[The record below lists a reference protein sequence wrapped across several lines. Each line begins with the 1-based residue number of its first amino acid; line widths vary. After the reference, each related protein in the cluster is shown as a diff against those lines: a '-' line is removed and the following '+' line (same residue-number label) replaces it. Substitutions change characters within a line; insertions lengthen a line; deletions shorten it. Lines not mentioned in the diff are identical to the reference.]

1 MARNGSNGNEELKQ
15 ELSKRI
21 NREMFDQKDD
31 IDYVRFIEGGLTKDI
46 VRQISEDKQ
55 EPKWMLK
62 KRLEGYKLFRKLPM
76 PKWGPDLSALDLN
89 KIVYYA
95 KPGAEMARDWEDV
108 PSQIKN
114 TFQKLGIPEAE
125 HRALAGAGAQYDSE
139 VVYHNLKKQWEE
151 KGVLFEDCE
160 FGLKHYPDLFK
171 KHFMTKCIPP
181 NDHKFIAL
189 HAAVWSG
196 GTFLYVP
203 AGVKVDMAL
212 QAYFRMNAL
221 KGGQFEHTLII
232 IEEDAQAHYIEGCS
246 APQYTVNSL
255 HAGCVEV
262 FVGKGARFRYSSV
275 ENWSKNTYNLNTKR
289 AIVEENATLEWV
301 GGNLGSGV
309 TMLYPCSILKGRN
322 SRAEHL
328 AIAFAAKGQNQ
339 DTGAKV
345 FHLAPNTTS
354 LITSKSISIDG
365 GTTSYRGHVQ
375 INKGARGA
383 KTSVQCDALMVD
395 AISKSNT
402 YPSMVIKEDEVDVG
416 HEARVGRI
424 SPDQIFYLMSR
435 GLSEEQA
442 TQMIVSG
449 FMEPII
455 KELPL
460 EYAVEMNR
468 LIQMEMEG
476 SLG

>member
-1 MARNGSNGNEELKQ
+1 MAANGAEELA
-15 ELSKRI
+15 ERLSKRI
-21 NREMFDQKDD
+21 KREVFDHSDKVKYAR
-31 IDYVRFIEGGLTKDI
+31 IAEEGLTADT
-46 VRQISEDKQ
+46 VRQISEEKD
-55 EPKWMLK
+55 EPQWMLK
-62 KRLEGYKLFRKLPM
+62 KRLKALRIFRKMPL
-76 PKWGPDLSALDLN
+76 PKWGPDLSKLDLN

-95 KPGAEMARDWEDV
+95 NPGIEMARDWDDV
-108 PSQIKN
+108 PAEIKS
-114 TFQKLGIPEAE
+114 TFEKLGIPEAE
-125 HRALAGAGAQYDSE
+125 RRALAGAGAQYDSD
-139 VVYHNLKKQWEE
+139 VVYHNLKKKWEE
-151 KGVLFEDCE
+151 QGVIFEDCHYA
-160 FGLKHYPDLFK
+160 LRHYPELMK
-171 KHFMTKCIPP
+171 EYFMTRCIPIT
-181 NDHKFIAL
+181 DHKFIAL

-196 GTFLYVP
+196 GTFLRVP
-203 AGVKVDMAL
+203 AGVKVEMPL

-246 APQYTVNSL
+246 APQYPRSSL

-262 FVGKGARFRYSSV
+262 FVAKGARFRYSSV
-275 ENWSKNTYNLNTKR
+275 ENWSKNTFNLNTKR
-289 AIVEENATLEWV
+289 ALVEENATIEWV
-301 GGNLGSGV
+301 GGNMGSGT
-309 TMLYPCSILKGRN
+309 TMLYPCSILKGRGA
-322 SRAEHL
+322 RAEHL
-328 AIAFAAKGQNQ
+328 GIAFAARGQNQ

-345 FHLAPNTTS
+345 FHLAPDTS
-354 LITSKSISIDG
+354 SIVRSKSISLEG
-365 GTTSYRGHVQ
+365 GTTSYRGHIQ
-375 INKGARGA
+375 INRGA
-383 KTSVQCDALMVD
+383 KHAKASVECDSLMLD
-395 AISKSNT
+395 AQSKANT

-442 TQMIVSG
+442 KQMIVSG

-468 LIQMEMEG
+468 LIQLEMEG